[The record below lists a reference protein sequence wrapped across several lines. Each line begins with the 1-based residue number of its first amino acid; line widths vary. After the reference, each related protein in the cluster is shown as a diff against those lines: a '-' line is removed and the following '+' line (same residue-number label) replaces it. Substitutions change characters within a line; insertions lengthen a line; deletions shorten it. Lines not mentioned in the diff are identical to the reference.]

1 MDYKAIGLRIRSMRK
16 LRGLTQ
22 EKLAEKAEISVVHMS
37 HIETNDTK
45 VSLPVLVRIAD
56 ALDIRVDALL
66 YDEPRGGASISV
78 DEIAAVLATCD
89 AGQLKIIA
97 DIVRATKQSLD
108 AHRK

>member
-45 VSLPVLVRIAD
+45 VSLPVLVKIAD
-56 ALDIRVDALL
+56 ALDVRVDALL

-89 AGQLKIIA
+89 AAQLKIIA

-108 AHRK
+108 AHGK